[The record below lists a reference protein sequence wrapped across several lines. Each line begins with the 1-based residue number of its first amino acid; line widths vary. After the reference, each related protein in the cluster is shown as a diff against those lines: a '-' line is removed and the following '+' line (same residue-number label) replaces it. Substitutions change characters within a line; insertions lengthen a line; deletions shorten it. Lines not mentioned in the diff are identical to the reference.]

1 MKLSRYEATT
11 KRQPYWTRHEQERR
25 QPARRGAAL
34 TPPQVIDL
42 EVSGMFEETRHQDK
56 RFSRMMLCVAKIT
69 KQSQTADCSVFPRCC
84 ISGCSDGTGRQHT
97 SSRLE
102 VRWLASA
109 YRSAYE
115 PTTKSRGACSAARS
129 ASPTRDAIQQPLGV
143 NSRGAGKLIG

>member
-11 KRQPYWTRHEQERR
+11 KRQAYWTRHEQERR
-25 QPARRGAAL
+25 QLARGGAAL

-42 EVSGMFEETRHQDK
+42 EVSGMSEETRHQDK

-84 ISGCSDGTGRQHT
+84 ISGCSDGTGWQHT

-102 VRWLASA
+102 VLWLA
-109 YRSAYE
+109 SAYE

-129 ASPTRDAIQQPLGV
+129 ASPTRDALQEPLGV